1 MIELGETIE
10 TKCLCSNR
18 GTRDFVPDRYVHT
31 SALSDEGFG
40 QQSCDGTIVAVKMMY
55 ENFRH
60 THGSGSGAG
69 EINVEPG
76 FIFFCGCTVLL

>member
-1 MIELGETIE
+1 M
-10 TKCLCSNR
+10 
-18 GTRDFVPDRYVHT
+18 PDRYVHT

-40 QQSCDGTIVAVKMMY
+40 QQSCDRTIVAVKMMY

-76 FIFFCGCTVLL
+76 SFFLWLHGVVVSSIFHLYVI